1 VSNMAT
7 RYPDSVD
14 PTRTDGRDINCEVAE
29 LSGEA
34 GSQFISRST
43 DEHTG
48 SIAKAW
54 NALPEPRRDDPTYY
68 DRPMLQEPVW
78 EWAIPLYY
86 YIGGLTGASL
96 VLSAAAQLKQAAA
109 LDLLIQRGHRIG
121 FIGSLVSGGLLIYD
135 LGKPSRFLNMLRV
148 FRPTSPMNMG
158 AWILSGTGASAT
170 GALLLRQ
177 RGGLLGNAGGF
188 LGLIAGV
195 FGIGLSTYTGVL
207 VANSAIPIWQE
218 SRKALPVLFG
228 SSALASL
235 GCTFDIFCERPEA
248 RRITNLIGN
257 VGRAAELMASMAM
270 ERHASAVPR
279 VGRPFKRGISALMWR
294 GAAFLTF
301 ASLVVSTLPNRSRKS
316 RIAAGLLGTAGSL
329 LLRVTV
335 EHLGAVSARDARASF
350 HQQRAGRGAAELKKS
365 PQAADDGTDAARLE
379 SSLDL
384 LGDQRRLL

>member
-170 GALLLRQ
+170 GALLLRG

-195 FGIGLSTYTGVL
+195 FGMGLSTYTGVL

-257 VGRAAELMASMAM
+257 AGRAAELMAAMAM

-279 VGRPFKRGISALMWR
+279 VGRPFKRGLSALMWR

-301 ASLVVSTLPNRSRKS
+301 ASLAVSTLPNRTRKS

-335 EHLGAVSARDARASF
+335 EHLGTVSARDARASF
-350 HQQRAGRGAAELKKS
+350 HQQRAGHGAAELKKNL
-365 PQAADDGTDAARLE
+365 PAADDATDAARVE
-379 SSLDL
+379 NSLDRP
-384 LGDQRRLL
+384 GDQRRPL

>member
-1 VSNMAT
+1 VIET
-7 RYPDSVD
+7 RYKQND
-14 PTRTDGRDINCEVAE
+14 PIRTDGRDIDPDLGT

-34 GSQFISRST
+34 GGQRAWPVEKHIAEASQVWT
-43 DEHTG
+43 
-48 SIAKAW
+48 
-54 NALPEPRRDDPTYY
+54 NLPVPSPTDPTYY

>member
-1 VSNMAT
+1 MSNMAT

-170 GALLLRQ
+170 GALLLRG

-195 FGIGLSTYTGVL
+195 FGMGLSTYTGVL

-257 VGRAAELMASMAM
+257 AGRAAELMAAMAM

-279 VGRPFKRGISALMWR
+279 VGRPFKRGLSALMWR

-301 ASLVVSTLPNRSRKS
+301 ASLAVSTLPNRTRKS

-335 EHLGAVSARDARASF
+335 EHLGTVSARDARASF
-350 HQQRAGRGAAELKKS
+350 HQQRAGHGAAELKKNL
-365 PQAADDGTDAARLE
+365 PAADDATDAARVE
-379 SSLDL
+379 NSLDRP
-384 LGDQRRLL
+384 GDQRRPL

>member
-1 VSNMAT
+1 MAT

>member
-1 VSNMAT
+1 MSN
-7 RYPDSVD
+7 
-14 PTRTDGRDINCEVAE
+14 
-29 LSGEA
+29 
-34 GSQFISRST
+34 
-43 DEHTG
+43 
-48 SIAKAW
+48 IAKAW
-54 NALPEPRRDDPTYY
+54 NALPEPRREDPTYY
-68 DRPMLQEPVW
+68 DRPMLKESVW

-96 VLSAAAQLKQAAA
+96 VLSAAAQLKQTAA
-109 LDLLIQRGHRIG
+109 LDLLIRRGRRIG
-121 FIGSLVSGGLLIYD
+121 FFGCLVSGGLLIYD
-135 LGKPSRFLNMLRV
+135 LGRPSRFLNMLRV

-158 AWILSGTGASAT
+158 AWILSGAGASAT
-170 GALLLRQ
+170 GALFLRD
-177 RGGLLGNAGGF
+177 RGFGGLFGVL
-188 LGLIAGV
+188 AGV
-195 FGIGLSTYTGVL
+195 FGVGLSTYTGVL

-235 GCTFDIFCERPEA
+235 GCTFDIFCERPEE

-257 VGRAAELMASMAM
+257 VGRAAELMAGMAM

-279 VGRPFKRGISALMWR
+279 VGRPFKRGLSGLMWR

-350 HQQRAGRGAAELKKS
+350 HQQRAGRGAAELKKNLS
-365 PQAADDGTDAARLE
+365 AADDATDAARLE
-379 SSLDL
+379 NSVDL
-384 LGDQRRLL
+384 LGDQRRPL

>member
-1 VSNMAT
+1 MAT

-170 GALLLRQ
+170 GALLLRG

-257 VGRAAELMASMAM
+257 VGRAAELMAGMAM

>member
-1 VSNMAT
+1 MTT

-14 PTRTDGRDINCEVAE
+14 PTRTDGRDINLEVAK

-34 GSQFISRST
+34 GSQLT
-43 DEHTG
+43 CG
-48 SIAKAW
+48 SIDEYHGNVVKAW
-54 NALPEPRRDDPTYY
+54 SALPEPRRDDPTYY
-68 DRPMLQEPVW
+68 DRPLLQESVW

-96 VLSAAAQLKQAAA
+96 VLSAAAQVKQAAE
-109 LDLLIQRGHRIG
+109 LDLLIRRGHRIG
-121 FIGSLVSGGLLIYD
+121 FIGCLVSGGLLIYD
-135 LGKPSRFLNMLRV
+135 LGRPSRFLNMLRV

-158 AWILSGTGASAT
+158 AWILSGTGACAT
-170 GALLLRQ
+170 GASFFRG
-177 RGGLLGNAGGF
+177 RGGLWGNAGGLF
-188 LGLIAGV
+188 GLLAGV
-195 FGIGLSTYTGVL
+195 FGMGLSTYTGVL
-207 VANSAIPIWQE
+207 IANSAIPIWQE
-218 SRKALPVLFG
+218 SRKALPILFG

-257 VGRAAELMASMAM
+257 VGRAAELAAGMVM

-279 VGRPFKRGISALMWR
+279 VGRPFKRGLSGLMWR

-301 ASLVVSTLPNRSRKS
+301 ASLVVSTLPNRTRKS

-335 EHLGAVSARDARASF
+335 EHLGTASARDARASF
-350 HQQRAGRGAAELKKS
+350 HQQRAGHGAAELKKIS
-365 PQAADDGTDAARLE
+365 KSADDATDAACPE
-379 SSLDL
+379 SSAD
-384 LGDQRRLL
+384 RRSS

>member
-1 VSNMAT
+1 VSN
-7 RYPDSVD
+7 
-14 PTRTDGRDINCEVAE
+14 
-29 LSGEA
+29 
-34 GSQFISRST
+34 
-43 DEHTG
+43 
-48 SIAKAW
+48 IAKAW

-68 DRPMLQEPVW
+68 DRPMLKESVW

-96 VLSAAAQLKQAAA
+96 VLSAAAQLKQASA
-109 LDLLIQRGHRIG
+109 LDLLIRRGHRIG

-158 AWILSGTGASAT
+158 AWILAGTGASAT
-170 GALLLRQ
+170 GALFLKGRFFGRLF
-177 RGGLLGNAGGF
+177 GLL
-188 LGLIAGV
+188 AGV
-195 FGIGLSTYTGVL
+195 FGLGLSTYTGVL

-218 SRKALPVLFG
+218 SRKALPILFG

-235 GCTFDIFCERPEA
+235 GCTFDIFCERPEE

-257 VGRAAELMASMAM
+257 VGRAAELAAGLVM

-279 VGRPFKRGISALMWR
+279 VGRPFKRGLSSLMWR

-316 RIAAGLLGTAGSL
+316 RIAAGLLGTVGSL
-329 LLRVTV
+329 LLRATV
-335 EHLGAVSARDARASF
+335 EHLGTVSARDARASF
-350 HQQRAGRGAAELKKS
+350 HQQRAGRGAAELKKNL
-365 PQAADDGTDAARLE
+365 PAADDATDAARVE
-379 SSLDL
+379 NSVDL
-384 LGDQRRLL
+384 LGDQRRSL

>member
-257 VGRAAELMASMAM
+257 VGRAAELMAGMAM

>member
-1 VSNMAT
+1 MSNMAT

-14 PTRTDGRDINCEVAE
+14 PTRTDGRDINREVAE

-34 GSQFISRST
+34 SSQIISGST

-54 NALPEPRRDDPTYY
+54 NALPEPRREDPTYY
-68 DRPMLQEPVW
+68 DRPMLKESVW

-96 VLSAAAQLKQAAA
+96 VLSAAAQLKQSAG
-109 LDLLIQRGHRIG
+109 LDLLIRRGHRIG

-170 GALLLRQ
+170 GALLLRG
-177 RGGLLGNAGGF
+177 RGGLLGN
-188 LGLIAGV
+188 LGRFFGCMAGV
-195 FGIGLSTYTGVL
+195 FGMGLSTYTGVL

-218 SRKALPVLFG
+218 SRKALPILFG

-235 GCTFDIFCERPEA
+235 GCTFDIFCERPAE

-257 VGRAAELMASMAM
+257 VGRAAELMAGMAM

-279 VGRPFKRGISALMWR
+279 VGRPFKRGLSALMWR

-301 ASLVVSTLPNRSRKS
+301 TSLVVSTLPNRSRKS

-329 LLRVTV
+329 LLRLTV
-335 EHLGAVSARDARASF
+335 EHLGTVSARDARASF
-350 HQQRAGRGAAELKKS
+350 HQQRAGRGAEELKKS
-365 PQAADDGTDAARLE
+365 LPAADDATDAARLE
-379 SSLDL
+379 NSPDL
-384 LGDQRRLL
+384 LGDQRRPL